1 MLLTF
6 ASCDSFN
13 PNDLISQIACQHRD
27 ADDNSKCDKCGEDY
41 TDGKDVEDEPTP
53 DPCRHRDADDNSKCD
68 KCGEDYTDEEDAVV
82 LEKID
87 IGDKNADLGKYI
99 TLLAEDYKGYPV
111 KIAID
116 PIDDMAIDSAL
127 IRALY
132 ASRTTD
138 PDYKGLYNVADTNP
152 IRALGVGDT
161 VRAHY
166 IGYTLGEGGERMYFT
181 SNFNKA
187 LTASDNI
194 GIGAG
199 MFIPGFE
206 LGLIGKSPWEYSQ
219 LTKIKEGTVKAG
231 DVISISMLALYSDG
245 TTQQIQSYITAANA
259 ASCDAIFGEGFAEF
273 LIGRE
278 IGEVEA
284 NFVTNTVSD
293 KSGNSVY
300 TDITVE
306 AIYDCGEQP
315 LTVEARFP
323 INYPNSP
330 DLAGKTVYFDV
341 FVEAVSYGSV
351 PEVDEKFIT
360 EKIGLTLE
368 ELNTYGESGD
378 SLIYRYRAYIG
389 AMLREAAIADS
400 EPLIIEEFF
409 EQMLSKVEIK
419 SLPEGNI
426 TEFYNGYI
434 AEITDYYEK
443 YGSAYASL
451 DECAR
456 IYCNLD
462 ATADWRAFLRHY
474 AEKVVTEQII
484 FYYVVNREGFWP
496 SGDEYAEEYER
507 ILTEIVDMVLANQGV
522 SPDSLS
528 AEEYERWRELIEQTY
543 GEDYFKENV
552 IYEYA
557 VKKIVALAD
566 VTYE

>member
-1 MLLTF
+1 MADKKKRSAAAQPSKKKQARKKPTVKKTRAELRAEEEKRARRTSIALRIF
-6 ASCDSFN
+6 AIVSIAAILAIITVGIVSMVINSEKLDFN
-13 PNDLISQIACQHRD
+13 DRSI
-27 ADDNSKCDKCGEDY
+27 K
-41 TDGKDVEDEPTP
+41 
-53 DPCRHRDADDNSKCD
+53 
-68 KCGEDYTDEEDAVV
+68 
-82 LEKID
+82 
-87 IGDKNADLGKYI
+87 LGKYI
-99 TLLAEDYKGYPV
+99 KLSPEDYKNYPV
-111 KIAID
+111 ELTLEPVDDLAIEN
-116 PIDDMAIDSAL
+116 AL
-127 IRALY
+127 IQALY

-138 PDYKGLYNVADTNP
+138 PDYKGLYNVADTDP
-152 IRALGVGDT
+152 IRALAAGDT

-181 SNFNKA
+181 SNFNKV

-199 MFIPGFE
+199 EFIPGFE
-206 LGLIGKSPWEYSQ
+206 LGFLGKNPWEYSR
-219 LTKIKEGTVKAG
+219 LTKLTNGTVKEG

-341 FVEAVSYGSV
+341 FVEAVSYGRV
-351 PEVDEKFIT
+351 AEIDEEFIT
-360 EKIGLTLE
+360 NKVGISME
-368 ELNTYGESGD
+368 ELNGYGESGD

-419 SLPEGNI
+419 SLPEGNV
-426 TEFYNGYI
+426 TEFYNDYI

-443 YGSAYASL
+443 YGSGYASL
-451 DECAR
+451 DEFAL
-456 IYCNLD
+456 IYFNLD
-462 ATADWRAFLRHY
+462 ATADWRAFLRHC
-474 AEKVVTEQII
+474 AEEVVTEQII